1 MERKSSETCLKRTQE
16 PACAQIIVL
25 EEREEL
31 LAALPEGEADRLKRK
46 AFGPLALINPVL
58 KPVGRNGARHFEGC
72 LSVPMYGVRSLPGIK
87 RPQIASCMLPP
98 SQSKCCDE
106 TMQNVNVRCSRRSGC
121 IVWPDACFDALDLL
135 RMCSA
140 RPHCMPWLSKG
151 MAPSA

>member
-1 MERKSSETCLKRTQE
+1 MKLTQE
-16 PACAQIIVL
+16 PACSQIIVL

-72 LSVPMYGVRSLPGIK
+72 LSVPMYGVRWLPGMK
-87 RPQIASCMLPP
+87 RPQIASCMLLPP
-98 SQSKCCDE
+98 QPDSKCCNE
-106 TMQNVNVRCSRRSGC
+106 PMQDVYVCCSRCSGC
-121 IVWPDACFDALDLL
+121 TVWPGVCFDALDLV

-140 RPHCMPWLSKG
+140 RPQCMQWLRKG
-151 MAPSA
+151 TTPSASLIFM